1 MSKVKWQ
8 AKHNYEYVENYKVL
22 QDAFKKNGIQKV
34 IDVQRLT
41 LCRYQDNLEFC
52 QWMKAYHGNK
62 WSGEPYDAVAKRGAG
77 NETMHYILGGNKV
90 AVPPQK

>member
-1 MSKVKWQ
+1 MAKVRWG
-8 AKHNYEYVENYKVL
+8 AKQPFEYVDNYKIL
-22 QDAFKKNGIQKV
+22 QDGFKTNNIGKV

-62 WSGEPYDAVAKRGAG
+62 WSGAPYDPIERRKNATV
-77 NETMHYILGGNKV
+77 HYILGGNKV
-90 AVPPQK
+90 AAPP